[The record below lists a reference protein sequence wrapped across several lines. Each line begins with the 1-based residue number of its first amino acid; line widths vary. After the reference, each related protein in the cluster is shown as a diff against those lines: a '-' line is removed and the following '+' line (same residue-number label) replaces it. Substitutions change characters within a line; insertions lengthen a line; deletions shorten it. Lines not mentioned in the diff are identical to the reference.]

1 MAFNRL
7 FQVHVENKDLS
18 QFIPSKI
25 LLAING
31 LGVGDR
37 YEAITSLNN
46 LASLFFVIQFSI
58 QLHRPIVFPNIL

>member
-31 LGVGDR
+31 LGVGDG

-46 LASLFFVIQFSI
+46 LASLFFVI
-58 QLHRPIVFPNIL
+58 